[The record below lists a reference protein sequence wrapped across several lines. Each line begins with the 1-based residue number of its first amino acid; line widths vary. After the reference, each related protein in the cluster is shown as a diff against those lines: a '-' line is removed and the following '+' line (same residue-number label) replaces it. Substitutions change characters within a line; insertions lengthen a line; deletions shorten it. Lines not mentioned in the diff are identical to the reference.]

1 MNTPWKWDLIDLFE
15 EGHCD
20 GYTYPN
26 CSGCSLGGR
35 DEKGVQQPVHILN
48 GSIQDNECIMPRDG
62 SAGGDVNAARSYGR
76 RQLYLD
82 DFVMS
87 RFPVTNR
94 DYLQF
99 LNSLVDSGQAEDAL
113 KWVPR
118 ERVGR
123 AGELGSMIYGRT
135 DEGHFILVAD
145 ADGDMWDPDWPVMMV
160 SWDCAQAYCRW
171 KSERTGLDY
180 RLPTEFEWEK
190 SAKGVDGRWYVWGM
204 VLMKAI
210 VVWLTRTRAT
220 PSICGGQLSH

>member
-1 MNTPWKWDLIDLFE
+1 MVYPIQIARGLHWD
-15 EGHCD
+15 
-20 GYTYPN
+20 
-26 CSGCSLGGR
+26 GR
-35 DEKGVQQPVHILN
+35 DEKGVQQPVHIPLM
-48 GSIQDNECIMPRDG
+48 GSIQDNECFVPRG
-62 SAGGDVNAARSYGR
+62 WFWAGGDVNAARSYGR

-160 SWDCAQAYCRW
+160 SL
-171 KSERTGLDY
+171 GL
-180 RLPTEFEWEK
+180 RSGL
-190 SAKGVDGRWYVWGM
+190 
-204 VLMKAI
+204 
-210 VVWLTRTRAT
+210 
-220 PSICGGQLSH
+220 LSVEE